1 MSVLLK
7 TTGVT
12 QMLFVLTLLV
22 ATTVPVTMA
31 SQEMAS
37 VAVSVNILQ
46 CELTKP
52 TCQFGSSLH
61 ACSEVFSLYLHHA
74 FMPSVSWGT
83 NGERVVVKIKE

>member
-46 CELTKP
+46 CELTKL

-61 ACSEVFSLYLHHA
+61 ACSGGVFSVPSSCFYA
-74 FMPSVSWGT
+74 FSFMGYQWRKGSCE
-83 NGERVVVKIKE
+83 N